1 MPSFH
6 PRMFMRGINAPP
18 GGGLSAIND
27 ISRLSPF
34 VTRILGKNPSAFTLQ
49 GTNTYLVGAPNAKA
63 RVLIDTGDAFSSAAY
78 TPLLLKAMRE
88 LNVSNI
94 AAIILTHHHAD
105 HVGGV
110 HAVLKALSQKD
121 SSAKQEPVPV
131 FKMKFP
137 GDDATFVDVNDGD
150 ILHTDGTLKRNG
162 TTVAQCSV
170 NPNVTLRFLHTPGHT
185 EDHISLLLE
194 EEQSIFT
201 GDCVLGESTPVFSNL
216 PAYMRSLER
225 LCDEFDECKRRRANG
240 TPATL
245 YPSHGKAIDDG
256 AAHVRRYIVHR
267 NQRDEDVLKAL
278 DTCPNRKS
286 TPWNLTS
293 LIDQGRPLPVRL
305 GAVGVLLQHIK
316 KLEGEGK
323 VRIHPARGIAS
334 YVAPEVVTNAA
345 LVEVERL

>member
-1 MPSFH
+1 MGST
-6 PRMFMRGINAPP
+6 PRMFMRGMNAPP
-18 GGGLSAIND
+18 GGLSFIGD
-27 ISRLSPF
+27 ITRLSPF

-162 TTVAQCSV
+162 TTVASAASTRTSLCDSCTRQDIPKITYRCFSRRSRAYSREIVSSARARQCSAIY
-170 NPNVTLRFLHTPGHT
+170 RHT
-185 EDHISLLLE
+185 
-194 EEQSIFT
+194 
-201 GDCVLGESTPVFSNL
+201 
-216 PAYMRSLER
+216 
-225 LCDEFDECKRRRANG
+225 
-240 TPATL
+240 
-245 YPSHGKAIDDG
+245 
-256 AAHVRRYIVHR
+256 
-267 NQRDEDVLKAL
+267 
-278 DTCPNRKS
+278 
-286 TPWNLTS
+286 
-293 LIDQGRPLPVRL
+293 
-305 GAVGVLLQHIK
+305 
-316 KLEGEGK
+316 
-323 VRIHPARGIAS
+323 
-334 YVAPEVVTNAA
+334 
-345 LVEVERL
+345 